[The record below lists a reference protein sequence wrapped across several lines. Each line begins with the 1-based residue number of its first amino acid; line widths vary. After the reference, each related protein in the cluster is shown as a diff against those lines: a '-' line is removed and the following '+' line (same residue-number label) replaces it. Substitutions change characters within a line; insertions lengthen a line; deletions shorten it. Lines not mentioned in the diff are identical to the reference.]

1 MAERLSSQ
9 SNKMKSLGLQ
19 KSQFLNYLVNWEKS
33 GSANLGL
40 YSKNLVFNL
49 FLELEKIEKSS
60 QSNIQKS
67 KNLFLNWEKLQSIA

>member
-1 MAERLSSQ
+1 MAEGLSSQ

-40 YSKNLVFNL
+40 YSKNLVFNI
-49 FLELEKIEKSS
+49 FLVLEKIEKSS